1 MKYFILTIILL
12 MLLPQIKAATISTAQ
27 DGNWSDVATWV
38 GAVVPGAGDN
48 VVILTTHDITLISDA
63 NCIDLDL
70 QGTATL
76 DISGAVTF
84 IISGDLNLAA
94 GTDMISDDQTKFI
107 INDFTGS
114 KTQLV
119 FPSSMTHLGKLT
131 INRAAGAA
139 SDHSLDLDDNVPSA
153 GWDAIVL
160 TNGILLFT
168 STPSDT
174 LKLSSNDISKTIAAT
189 DASHVDGKVSRLI
202 EKDAGW
208 HTFPVGDS
216 SHCRLVELNST
227 SNGTNRE
234 SVIEFHW
241 KTHYDLDVDASLSG
255 GLCEL
260 YYWSHVKVNLAGAEP
275 NMRRRFYFNAADD
288 FPPGFNLANLEMAT
302 FNEAGGGKWSA
313 ITTGSTLGGTY
324 KEQDTDNASNNVDWA
339 WGSNEMSIL
348 LPLELISFSGSAYS
362 DYIRIDWTTAN
373 EENTSVF
380 GVEKSTNGIYFDQ
393 IEEILAAG
401 QSHYE
406 LSYSSWDNDPQPG
419 INYYRL
425 KQVDTDGSFIYSKM
439 ISVSFRIKEDN
450 CRFTIIPN
458 PCAGRCEIFLTECT
472 DEQEKNITVN
482 IYDALGN
489 IVAMEL
495 QISGDKSYS
504 VSTYNNLTPGIFI
517 VSGRSQVDNINE
529 KMIVQ

>member
-275 NMRRRFYFNAADD
+275 NMRRRFYFNAAED
-288 FPPGFNLANLEMAT
+288 FPPGFDLADLEMAT
-302 FNEAGGGKWSA
+302 FNSNGGGKWSA

-339 WGSNEMSIL
+339 WGSNNMNIV
-348 LPLELISFSGSAYS
+348 LPLELVSFTGKSYDG
-362 DYIRIDWTTAN
+362 YIKLGWTTAS
-373 EENTSVF
+373 EMNTSFF
-380 GVEKSTNGIYFDQ
+380 GVERSINGVLF
-393 IEEILAAG
+393 EEINQIIAAG
-401 QSHYE
+401 ESQQI
-406 LSYSSWDNDPQPG
+406 LNYSSQDYYPKPG
-419 INYYRL
+419 NNYYRL
-425 KQVDTDGSFIYSKM
+425 RQVDNDEAFDYSEM
-439 ISVSFRIKEDN
+439 ISVNYVAEADN
-450 CRFTIIPN
+450 CKFTITPN
-458 PCAGRCEIFLTECT
+458 PCIGKCEIFLTDCS
-472 DEQEKNITVN
+472 DEQQQNITVN
-482 IYDALGN
+482 VYDALGN
-489 IVAMEL
+489 LVGLDL
-495 QISGDKSYS
+495 QIGGGNSYS
-504 VSTYNNLTPGIFI
+504 ASTYNNLAPGVYI
-517 VSGRSQVDNINE
+517 VSGRSSTDNISE